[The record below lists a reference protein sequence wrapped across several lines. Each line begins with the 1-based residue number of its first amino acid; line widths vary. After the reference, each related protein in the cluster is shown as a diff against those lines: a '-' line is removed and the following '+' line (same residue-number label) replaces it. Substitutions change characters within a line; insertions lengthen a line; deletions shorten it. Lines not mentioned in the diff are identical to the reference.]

1 MPERMSNFAVA
12 AMLGLAGVSAAL
24 FAALPSARAQTYPS
38 RPITMI
44 IPFAAGGPTD
54 VLARLVGQRMGEVL
68 GQQIIIENVGGAGGM
83 TGGLRVAQAPADGY
97 TIEMGTVGTHA
108 QNQTLYKRPLY
119 NASADFTPVALI
131 AEVPVVL
138 IVRKDMP
145 VNNLK
150 EFIEYAKKN
159 QDRMSY
165 GSAGTG
171 SATHL
176 ACIVLD
182 SAMGTHVTHVPYRG
196 TGPAMGDL
204 QAGRIDYLCDIV
216 TTAKA
221 QIDGGTVKALAL
233 MNNVRSPALPNVPTA
248 LEQGV
253 PGVEAYTWNA
263 IFLPKNA
270 PDAVVRKLN
279 DAAWAAMKSP
289 LVKAR
294 LEGLGAQIVAEDRAT
309 PEYLRSFVKSEIEKW
324 AGPIKASGVLV
335 D

>member
-1 MPERMSNFAVA
+1 MPTLSKFAVA
-12 AMLGLAGVSAAL
+12 ALLGLAGVAACASAAWSQ
-24 FAALPSARAQTYPS
+24 AYPS

-54 VLARLVGQRMGEVL
+54 VLGRLVGQRMGEVL

-131 AEVPVVL
+131 AEVPTVL

-150 EFIEYAKKN
+150 EFIEFAKKN
-159 QDRMSY
+159 QDRMTY

-182 SAMGTHVTHVPYRG
+182 AAMGTHVTHVPYRG

-221 QIDGGTVKALAL
+221 QIDGGTGGSV
-233 MNNVRSPALPNVPTA
+233 
-248 LEQGV
+248 G
-253 PGVEAYTWNA
+253 G
-263 IFLPKNA
+263 
-270 PDAVVRKLN
+270 
-279 DAAWAAMKSP
+279 
-289 LVKAR
+289 
-294 LEGLGAQIVAEDRAT
+294 
-309 PEYLRSFVKSEIEKW
+309 
-324 AGPIKASGVLV
+324 
-335 D
+335 